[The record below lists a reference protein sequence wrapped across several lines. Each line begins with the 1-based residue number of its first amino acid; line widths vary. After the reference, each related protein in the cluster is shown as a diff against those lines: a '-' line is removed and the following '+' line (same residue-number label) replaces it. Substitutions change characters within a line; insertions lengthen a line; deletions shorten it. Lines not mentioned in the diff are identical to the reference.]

1 MKAYYDEIY
10 PAFLDK
16 QSKKWNAKTGETEIK
31 TGQRIQ
37 LFGVGKLKTGM
48 EPVRYIDI
56 TPEMKGGLAKGQP
69 LHGLIAAPAV
79 GLSEENRNKLKD
91 MIK

>member
-1 MKAYYDEIY
+1 M
-10 PAFLDK
+10 LGG
-16 QSKKWNAKTGETEIK
+16 ST
-31 TGQRIQ
+31 
-37 LFGVGKLKTGM
+37 
-48 EPVRYIDI
+48 VRYIDI